1 MISADA
7 RSVRDAI
14 RRKAWRGSTAGAA
27 PGFAQANLIV
37 VTADWADELRRFC
50 LANAAPCPLLDVTEP
65 GSPHPLRVAPEAD
78 LRTDVP
84 GYRIYEAGAM
94 RQLADIVTVW
104 RDDHVAFL
112 LGCSFSFERA
122 LVSSGIPMR
131 HADLGRVVP
140 MYVTDRQCARTE
152 RLRGPLVV
160 SMRPI
165 PKDRVATVQ
174 AICREFPGAHGEPV
188 HVGDS
193 SSLGIATWT
202 DPITASRCRSPTTR
216 SPRSGRAESRPRS
229 YCSRA
234 DAPGSRATNQVTCS
248 SPTAT
253 SALRHS
259 ACDQLV
265 AQTSPNTRTQFPPRT
280 LSTSSSL
287 YPRRKS
293 SPVMFGNPLASSIPL
308 G

>member
-152 RLRGPLVV
+152 RLRGPLIV

-188 HVGDS
+188 RVGDS
-193 SSLGIATWT
+193 SSLGIRDLDRPDYGEPVPVADDEVTAFWACGVTPQVVLLESGCPWFASHEPGHMFVT
-202 DPITASRCRSPTTR
+202 DRDER
-216 SPRSGRAESRPRS
+216 
-229 YCSRA
+229 
-234 DAPGSRATNQVTCS
+234 
-248 SPTAT
+248 
-253 SALRHS
+253 
-259 ACDQLV
+259 V
-265 AQTSPNTRTQFPPRT
+265 A
-280 LSTSSSL
+280 
-287 YPRRKS
+287 
-293 SPVMFGNPLASSIPL
+293 PL
-308 G
+308 GV